1 MSSFFTIPSAQK
13 KRKRTETTE
22 RPKKRINSSQAPA
35 RESRPV
41 RKPQRERDESIS
53 GSDDESDNGAVDDAG
68 SVTSGSSDGEGETA
82 AERRLRLAEQYLENK
97 KQEIDEYG
105 YDAEDIDRDLLA
117 ERLQEDVAETKG
129 RMYRKVAVELD
140 FENANSS
147 WARWNGGTVTSV
159 ATCAPWAYTVDKNM
173 GLAKWRIQELPENQ
187 WQPKKGKRKQKKPT
201 PPPKRKPEQVAYVR
215 GDKSKAKDTGYQGH
229 TDDILT
235 VAASQD
241 GKFVVTGGKDRKII
255 VWDTETLKP
264 LRVFSHHRDAVTG
277 LSFRRGTNQLFSSS
291 KDRTIKTWSLNELA
305 YVETLFGHQDEVVDV
320 TALAQERCISV
331 GARDRTARL
340 WKVVEE
346 TQLVFR
352 GGGGE
357 KKSKK
362 HEINGPKTQEGSMDR
377 VAMIDE
383 EMFVTGSDNGSLS
396 LWAIHKKKPVH
407 TISLCHG
414 VEPALMPDEAS
425 AETHPDPK
433 VIPQP
438 QPRWITALTTIPYSD
453 VVLSGSWDGYVRAW
467 RVSDDK
473 KKLEAVGVISSSS
486 GLNINENQSNSHVNG
501 NALQVIGSDVEGE
514 HVPVRGVV
522 NDISIFERGDRGKDG
537 ICVVVGVGKE
547 HRMGRWKTIPHGKN
561 GAVVFEV
568 PKLPKSKTNGI
579 GSTTEGLEKEA
590 QAGDEWT
597 GLGDD

>member
-22 RPKKRINSSQAPA
+22 KPKKRINASKPPI
-35 RESRPV
+35 RESKPA

-53 GSDDESDNGAVDDAG
+53 GSEDESDEGPVDDDAG
-68 SVTSGSSDGEGETA
+68 SITSGSSEGEGETA

-117 ERLQEDVAETKG
+117 ERLQEDVAESKG
-129 RMYRKVAVELD
+129 RMYRKLAAELD
-140 FENANSS
+140 FGTANSS
-147 WARWNGGTVTSV
+147 WAKWNGETVTSV
-159 ATCAPWAYTVDKNM
+159 ATCAPWAYTVDKNL

-187 WQPKKGKRKQKKPT
+187 WLPKKGKKKLRKAK
-201 PPPKRKPEQVAYVR
+201 PPPKRKPEQILYVR
-215 GDKSKAKDTGYQGH
+215 GDKSKAKETSYQGH
-229 TDDILT
+229 TDTILA

-255 VWDTETLKP
+255 VWDTATFKP

-320 TALAQERCISV
+320 AALAQERCISV

-362 HEINGPKTQEGSMDR
+362 YDSSGPKTQEGSIDR

-396 LWAIHKKKPVH
+396 LWVIHKKKPVH
-407 TISLCHG
+407 TVSLCHG
-414 VEPALMPDEAS
+414 LEPVLAPDEAS

-438 QPRWITALTTIPYSD
+438 SPRWITALTTIPYSD
-453 VVLSGSWDGYVRAW
+453 VILSGSWDGYVRVW

-473 KKLEAVGVISSSS
+473 KKLEAVGTISSS
-486 GLNINENQSNSHVNG
+486 GQIIPTPATNG
-501 NALQVIGSDVEGE
+501 DVPTSEAQPE
-514 HVPVRGVV
+514 VQDHVPVRGVI
-522 NDISIFERGDRGKDG
+522 NGISVFERGDRGKDG

-547 HRMGRWKTIPHGKN
+547 HRMGRWKKIAGGKN
-561 GAVVFEV
+561 GAVIFEV
-568 PKLPKSKTNGI
+568 PKIQRAKPNGVQAE
-579 GSTTEGLEKEA
+579 EGAGKEW
-590 QAGDEWT
+590 G
-597 GLGDD
+597 GLDG